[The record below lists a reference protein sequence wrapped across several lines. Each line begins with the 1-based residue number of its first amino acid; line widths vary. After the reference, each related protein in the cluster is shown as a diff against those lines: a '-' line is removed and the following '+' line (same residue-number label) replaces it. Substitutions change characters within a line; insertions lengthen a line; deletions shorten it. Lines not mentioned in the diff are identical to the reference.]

1 MLRLFFCELLRDRV
15 DERVGGTDIDEIIIS
30 ISYTDELAPFNIRAA
45 RWYRHLIIL
54 MVTGVRCVLLHFH
67 CLSLGTCSALK
78 VALVEQ
84 RPQLT

>member
-54 MVTGVRCVLLHFH
+54 MVTGVACCYTFTA
-67 CLSLGTCSALK
+67 C
-78 VALVEQ
+78 
-84 RPQLT
+84 P